1 VERDMRALTWRLKQN
16 LQQKNFTD
24 DVVMTTVNDEKVFT
38 H

>member
-16 LQQKNFTD
+16 LQQKNFTY